1 MKKIN
6 WKVRMKNKSFWL
18 AAVPALLLAVQAV
31 LALFGV
37 DWAPDVLSDK
47 LIDIINTVFTLL
59 AIMGVVQDPTTVG
72 VTDSRRA
79 LNYDEPSIGEV
90 E

>member
-6 WKVRMKNKSFWL
+6 WKVRSKNKSFWL

-31 LALFGV
+31 LALFGME
-37 DWAPDVLSDK
+37 WAPEVLSDK

-59 AIMGVVQDPTTVG
+59 AIMGVVADPTTVG
-72 VTDSRRA
+72 VGDSRRA